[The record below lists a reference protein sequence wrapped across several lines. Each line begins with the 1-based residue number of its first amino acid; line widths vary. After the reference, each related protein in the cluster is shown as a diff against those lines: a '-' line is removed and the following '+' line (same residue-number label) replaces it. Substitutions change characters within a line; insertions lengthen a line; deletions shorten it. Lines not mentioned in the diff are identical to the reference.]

1 MKITL
6 NGSLWVNDEEYFFDN
21 IDVEVDK
28 MLDLPFDDYDCDIDK
43 YIEDC
48 EDCGFCDFDCEGC
61 DIDDEDEEG
70 EFREFHNDLD
80 DLLEIY
86 TDIITESHICPEC
99 ITEILLDFLSDVLD
113 IGSR

>member
-1 MKITL
+1 MNITL
-6 NGSLWVNDEEYFFDN
+6 NGSIFINGEEIYFEDFDIAIDED
-21 IDVEVDK
+21 
-28 MLDLPFDDYDCDIDK
+28 LDLPFDDFDCDIEE

-48 EDCGFCDFDCEGC
+48 EDCGFCDFDCEDC
-61 DIDDEDEEG
+61 EDDDEEG

-86 TDIITESHICPEC
+86 TDIITEAHICPEC
-99 ITEILLDFLSDVLD
+99 ITETLLDFLGDVLD